1 MKNLNIMQF
10 EKPLEV
16 MKFESNFETIENAVD
31 KEHDRNEKML
41 DAVSLVFLV
50 TMAVGMIYCLTKIL

>member
-1 MKNLNIMQF
+1 MKNLDIMQF

-16 MKFESNFETIENAVD
+16 MKFKNNFETVENAVD
-31 KEHDRNEKML
+31 KKYDRNEKML

>member
-16 MKFESNFETIENAVD
+16 MKFETIENAVD
-31 KEHDRNEKML
+31 KKHDRNEKML
-41 DAVSLVFLV
+41 DAVSLIFLA

>member
-1 MKNLNIMQF
+1 MKNLDIMQF

-16 MKFESNFETIENAVD
+16 MKFENNFETIGNAVD
-31 KEHDRNEKML
+31 KKHDRNEKML
-41 DAVSLVFLV
+41 DAVSLIFLA

>member
-1 MKNLNIMQF
+1 MKNLDIMQF

-31 KEHDRNEKML
+31 KEHDSNEKML